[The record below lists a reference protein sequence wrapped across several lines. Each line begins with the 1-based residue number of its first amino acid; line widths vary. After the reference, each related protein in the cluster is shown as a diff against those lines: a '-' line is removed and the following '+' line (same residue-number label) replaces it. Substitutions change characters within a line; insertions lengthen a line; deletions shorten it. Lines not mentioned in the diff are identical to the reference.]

1 MTTIN
6 DKTLTTL
13 TQLSNT
19 GKNAAILLTI
29 AKAINADKDLP
40 KWAEKALGK
49 QFFINV
55 LTSSE
60 RTINKVCKDDSYSD
74 LRSIINT
81 FDKEQRLTV
90 SQYEKLKTLLTI
102 KVFQNNDMLKSI
114 KAQAETI
121 AALTVTKA
129 LIGCHDVTLTGNEVK
144 KAIVKEH
151 KHFSN
156 MEMFKAGIDTV
167 DNATDLVL
175 MMEIIQAKLDAQAQ
189 PVAQAKTK
197 KVA

>member
-1 MTTIN
+1 MNTIN

-49 QFFINV
+49 KFFINV

-81 FDKEQRLTV
+81 FEKDQKLTV
-90 SQYEKLKTLLTI
+90 AQYEKLKTLLTI
-102 KVFQNNDMLKSI
+102 KVFQNNEMLKSI

-129 LIGCHDVTLTGNEVK
+129 LIGCHDMTITGNETN
-144 KAIVKEH
+144 KAKVSEENY
-151 KHFSN
+151 FSN
-156 MEMFKAGIDTV
+156 LEMFKAGIDTV
-167 DNATDLVL
+167 ENSTDLAL
-175 MMEIIQAKLDAQAQ
+175 MLEIIQAKLDSQ
-189 PVAQAKTK
+189 VKQAKTQTK

>member
-1 MTTIN
+1 MNTIN

-49 QFFINV
+49 KFFINV

-81 FDKEQRLTV
+81 FEKDQKLTV
-90 SQYEKLKTLLTI
+90 AQYEKLKTLLTI
-102 KVFQNNDMLKSI
+102 KVFQNNEMLKSI

-129 LIGCHDVTLTGNEVK
+129 LLGCHDMTITGNETN
-144 KAIVKEH
+144 KAKVSEDNY
-151 KHFSN
+151 FSN
-156 MEMFKAGIDTV
+156 LEMFKAGIDTV
-167 DNATDLVL
+167 ENSTDLAL
-175 MMEIIQAKLDAQAQ
+175 MLEIIQAKLDSQ
-189 PVAQAKTK
+189 VKTQAKTQTK